1 MLSGLPPTHSLLL
14 AADAPGPGLTS
25 LLLPIVM
32 IGVLFYLLIVRPEKR
47 KQTDVAK
54 MQANLKKNDHVV
66 TVGGIIGVVVNA
78 PAGSNEVTLRVDE
91 NTRIRFLRSSIS
103 RVLSSEK
110 PAEEEKKEG

>member
-1 MLSGLPPTHSLLL
+1 MLSGLPPIHSLLA

-32 IGVLFYLLIVRPEKR
+32 IGLLFYLLIVRPEKR

-54 MQANLKKNDHVV
+54 MQTNLKKNDHVV
-66 TVGGIIGVVVNA
+66 TIGGIFGVVVNA
-78 PAGSNEVTLRVDE
+78 PPGANDVTLRVDE
-91 NTRIRFLRSSIS
+91 NTRIRFLRSSVS

-110 PAEEEKKEG
+110 PAEEEKES

>member
-1 MLSGLPPTHSLLL
+1 MLAGLPTIYSVLL
-14 AADAPGPGLTS
+14 AAEGPSLTS

-47 KQTDVAK
+47 KQSDVTK

-66 TVGGIIGVVVNA
+66 TIGGIMGVVVNA
-78 PAGSNEVTLRVDE
+78 PSGSNEVTLRVDE

-110 PAEEEKKEG
+110 PAEEEKES